1 MKKVSSS
8 SLSNSELLLDF
19 SDIESREFG
28 FFFSGT
34 FRRKMQFLEKKA
46 LIKFISMVKPRD
58 CFVSVARYENPRKM
72 DGWIGS
78 DFFVDIDIEDG
89 NIKSIY
95 NEALTSIDVL
105 KNDFGLKKIILNKS
119 GSKGYHVVVF
129 DEVIQKLHS
138 ADRGEMID
146 YLIYKYNLNHI
157 DAPCSCD
164 IHRLRRLEGTINSKS
179 GVICKR
185 LLTEI

>member
-1 MKKVSSS
+1 MKKD
-8 SLSNSELLLDF
+8 SLSNLSNNELLLDF

-34 FRRKMQFLEKKA
+34 FRRKMQFQKKKA
-46 LIKFISMVKPRD
+46 LIKFISMVKPCD
-58 CFVSVARYENPRKM
+58 CFVSVARYVNPCKM
-72 DGWIGS
+72 IGWFGS
-78 DFFVDIDIEDG
+78 DFFLDIDIEDG

-95 NEALTSIDVL
+95 NEALTAIDVL

-129 DEVIQKLHS
+129 DDVIQKMYS
-138 ADRGEMID
+138 DERGEIVD
-146 YLIYKYNLNHI
+146 YLVYKYALKHI
-157 DAPCSCD
+157 DPPCSCD
-164 IHRLRRLEGTINSKS
+164 IHRLRRIEGTINSKS